1 MNYYDEALTK
11 INKLIEENKINDA
24 IDLIEEELKAPYL
37 PIDFEKK
44 IKDIHSKIAVT
55 KTSNQ
60 KLTYDEIEEYLFSTY
75 EKQLIAVIELNNYNL
90 RDYVD
95 LINRYL
101 TSDGYINA
109 KALLIDSLVK
119 QEISDE
125 IKYSNE
131 GMEYTFIPK
140 FVLPVEESDG
150 FINAINYLN
159 DYYMKEPSKLLMAKD
174 LVYKEALLSLPLNLE
189 AEEGEILAKKA
200 IDYIEEAFK

>member
-24 IDLIEEELKAPYL
+24 IDLINEELKAPYL

-44 IKDIHSKIAVT
+44 IKDIHSKISVS
-55 KTSNQ
+55 KTNNQ
-60 KLTYDEIEEYLFSTY
+60 RLTYDEIEEYLFSSY
-75 EKQLIAVIELNNYNL
+75 EKQLIAVVELNNYNL

-95 LINRYL
+95 LINKYL

-131 GMEYTFIPK
+131 GIEYTFIPK

-159 DYYMKEPSKLLMAKD
+159 EYYMKEPSKLLMAKD

>member
-1 MNYYDEALTK
+1 MNYYDEAIIK
-11 INKLIEENKINDA
+11 INKFIEENKINDA

-44 IKDIHSKIAVT
+44 IKDIHSKISIS
-55 KTSNQ
+55 KTNNQ
-60 KLTYDEIEEYLFSTY
+60 RLTYDEIEEYLFSTY
-75 EKQLIAVIELNNYNL
+75 EKQLIAVVELNNYNL

-131 GMEYTFIPK
+131 GIEYTFIPK

-150 FINAINYLN
+150 FINAINYIN
-159 DYYMKEPSKLLMAKD
+159 EYYMKEPSKLLMAKD

-200 IDYIEEAFK
+200 IDYIEEAFN

>member
-44 IKDIHSKIAVT
+44 IKDIHSKISVS
-55 KTSNQ
+55 KTNNQ
-60 KLTYDEIEEYLFSTY
+60 RLTYDEIEEYLFSSY
-75 EKQLIAVIELNNYNL
+75 EKQLIAVVELNNYNL

-101 TSDGYINA
+101 TSDGYTNA

-131 GMEYTFIPK
+131 GIEYTFIPK

-159 DYYMKEPSKLLMAKD
+159 EYYMKEPSKLLMAKD
-174 LVYKEALLSLPLNLE
+174 LVYKEAVLSLPLNLE